1 MYCTR
6 TTHTSKTKAAKKLT
20 LKMNDFF
27 VHELLVMREGR
38 AETKNVL
45 ERIKCVMLERTAFP

>member
-6 TTHTSKTKAAKKLT
+6 TTHTAKKLT